1 LIGRESELA
10 AVASFL
16 AGARA
21 GARGLLVHGE
31 AGMGKTTIWQA
42 ALEASAARGY
52 RVVVTRPTEAEARI
66 PFAGLND
73 LFGDLVD
80 AWGPELPPPQQAA
93 LNVALM
99 RAEVGGEP
107 MQPLAL
113 SLAVLELL
121 RSAASHQPMALAVDD
136 VQWLDESSAGVLR
149 FAVRRLEDEPVIL
162 VATERT
168 SAGSLEPAIVA
179 DLPADHVVRVP
190 VRALSVDDVDRLLD
204 ESLGLKLAPTMLRRV
219 HRLAGGSPFYSLEI
233 GRALQARGVDT
244 ATGEPPMP
252 ESLSGL
258 LPTRLASLPADASE
272 VIVHV
277 AGLSHPTQAL
287 IETAMGPARA
297 RAGLAEARA
306 ADVLTPDDDPLRF
319 THPLLASEVYGA
331 LDHATRRDLHRRLA
345 SIIHEPDER
354 ARHLAL
360 ASDGP
365 DPEVADA
372 LDVAANHAS
381 GRGAPDAAAELAVL
395 AASLTAR
402 SEPDWARRMAEAG
415 RYRLMAG
422 DFARARELLERA
434 LEGPEA
440 PVGPGRAELL
450 LGLAEVRQL
459 ADDFAASDQLTR
471 EALTHAGED
480 AAVTISI
487 KLRLAGISYIT
498 GREWRAGA
506 QHAFEARGLAE
517 KVGDH
522 RLLAATLGPYLTWR
536 YATGQGFD
544 RDLAGQ
550 AVELEAWTARFRTLD
565 LPEYDIATIELWE
578 GETGSSLARLGRL
591 VDRAERDGDYSSL
604 PYLLGNLA
612 LGDMLD
618 GRRDVARA
626 RVERAVR
633 LSFVTDQRTAQVHT
647 LMYQARLEARLGDAD
662 RAHDAGHRAF
672 DLMEATS
679 WRAGEWWLRADL
691 ALLELSRDDAATAL
705 GLVNAALEP
714 PDRDES
720 PRRRWAQA
728 VAVEALVALGRLEDA
743 RRALDDFEEYARE
756 HGSPKLIGEGR
767 RARARLLAAG
777 GDIEGADAAVAEAEA
792 IHRRIE
798 DPWELARTLLVS
810 GEVHR
815 RARRRARA
823 RAALREALETFAF
836 LGAVLWAEQAREQ
849 LARIGASGRVDGG
862 LTPTQ
867 RRVAELVV
875 QGLTNR
881 LVADRLA
888 MSAHTVEAHLS
899 AIYRE
904 LGISSRG
911 ELAAALSVKGAPTRD
926 TTD

>member
-1 LIGRESELA
+1 MIGRETELA

-16 AGARA
+16 EGAGP
-21 GARGLLVHGE
+21 GTHGLLVHGE

-42 ALEASAARGY
+42 ALEAAAARGY
-52 RVVVTRPTEAEARI
+52 RVVITRPTEAEARI

-80 AWGPELPPPQQAA
+80 TWGPDLPPPQQAA

-99 RAEVGGEP
+99 RAEVEGEP

-113 SLAVLELL
+113 SLAVLELM
-121 RSAASHQPMALAVDD
+121 RSASSHQPLALAVDD

-149 FAVRRLEDEPVIL
+149 FALRRLEGESVIL

-168 SAGSLEPAIVA
+168 SAGSVEPALVA

-190 VRALSVDDVDRLLD
+190 VRALSVDDVDRVLD
-204 ESLGLKLAPTMLRRV
+204 ESLGLELAPTLLRRV

-252 ESLSGL
+252 ESLSAL
-258 LPTRLASLPADASE
+258 LPARLASLPADASE

-287 IETAMGPARA
+287 IEAAMGLEPA
-297 RAGLAEARA
+297 RAGLAAARA
-306 ADVLTPDDDPLRF
+306 AEVLTPDDDPVRF

-331 LDHATRRDLHRRLA
+331 LDDAARRDLHRRLA
-345 SIIHEPDER
+345 SIIVEPDER

-360 ASDGP
+360 ASDSP
-365 DPEVADA
+365 DPDVADA

-381 GRGAPDAAAELAVL
+381 GRGAPDAAAELSVL

-402 SEPDWARRMAEAG
+402 SEPGWARRMAAAG

-422 DFARARELLERA
+422 DFGRARELLEGA

-450 LGLAEVRQL
+450 VGLAEVRQL
-459 ADDFAASDQLTR
+459 ADDFATSDQLTR
-471 EALTHAGED
+471 EALTHAGDD
-480 AAVTISI
+480 AALTISI

-498 GREWRAGA
+498 GRAWTAGA
-506 QHAFEARGLAE
+506 QHAFEARDLAE

-522 RLLAATLGPYLTWR
+522 RLLAATLGPCLTWR

-550 AVELEAWTARFRTLD
+550 AVELEPWTARFRTLD
-565 LPEYDIATIELWE
+565 LPEYDIANIELWE
-578 GETGSSLARLGRL
+578 GETDSSLARLGRL

-604 PYLLGNLA
+604 PYLLGNMV
-612 LGDMLD
+612 LGDVMG

-626 RVERAVR
+626 HIERAVR
-633 LSFVTDQRTAQVHT
+633 LSYVTDQRTAQVHT
-647 LMYQARLEARLGDAD
+647 LMCEARFEARLGDAD
-662 RAHDAGHRAF
+662 RAHDAGRRAF
-672 DLMEATS
+672 ELMEATS
-679 WRAGEWWLRADL
+679 WRVGEWWLRADL
-691 ALLELSRDDAATAL
+691 ALLELSRGDAASAL
-705 GLVNAALEP
+705 ELVAGALEP
-714 PDRDES
+714 SADDEP

-728 VAVEALVALGRLEDA
+728 VAAEALVALGRLDDA
-743 RRALDDFEEYARE
+743 RRTLDGLEEYARE
-756 HGSPKLIGEGR
+756 HGSPRLIGEAL
-767 RARARLLAAG
+767 RARARLLAAA
-777 GDIEGADAAVAEAEA
+777 GDLDGADAAVAEAEA

-798 DPWELARTLLVS
+798 DPWELARTLLVA

-823 RAALREALETFAF
+823 RAALREAIETFAF
-836 LGAVLWAEQAREQ
+836 LGAGLWAEQAREQ
-849 LARIGASGRVDGG
+849 LARIGGAGHLDGG

-867 RRVAELVV
+867 RRVAELVA

-881 LVADRLA
+881 QVADRLA

-899 AIYRE
+899 ATYRA

-911 ELAAALSVKGAPTRD
+911 ELGAALSVDAPTRD
-926 TTD
+926 TNG